1 MQYDMLSCNMS
12 KRVLPT
18 LLQAHAEL
26 GQSRI
31 LDAVMAVLDDPDG
44 NALTV
49 REVAR
54 RAQVSERTVFRHYA
68 TRSDLARAAEP
79 RVLQRLARLVPPAT
93 LDELFGYAEVLFP
106 VLEENQHLIRSLL
119 GSEFGRELLSNER
132 RRRLANL
139 QRLLQ
144 ATAPDAST
152 TALESTA
159 TSIRLLLSGTSWRF
173 HRDECGLSLKQT
185 IARVSHSVRALVEQL
200 NARADAP
207 SPAVS

>member
-1 MQYDMLSCNMS
+1 MS
-12 KRVLPT
+12 TDGLPT
-18 LLQAHAEL
+18 LLKAHAQL
-26 GQSRI
+26 AQSRI

-54 RAQVSERTVFRHYA
+54 RARVSERTVFRHFA
-68 TRSDLARAAEP
+68 SRSDLARAAEP
-79 RVLQRLARLVPPAT
+79 RVRQRLAGLVPPAT
-93 LDELFGYAEVLFP
+93 LDELFGYAELLFP
-106 VLEENQHLIRSLL
+106 VLEENQHLVRSLL
-119 GSEFGRELLSNER
+119 GSEFGREVLSNER
-132 RRRLANL
+132 RNRRVNL

-144 ATAPDAST
+144 ATAPNAPT

-173 HRDECGLSLKQT
+173 HRDECGLSLEQT

-200 NARADAP
+200 NARAG
-207 SPAVS
+207 